1 MKLTL
6 DCSLINNEILDNEK
20 SKQAAGIVYLLEF
33 DLEGKKLVKV
43 GMTFRRVEDRVCEI
57 LVSIWKRYRIFPQCY
72 VKRYK
77 TCSNPQKMEKQL
89 HKQLYQYKYK
99 TLYSFSGSTEFFEID
114 LVSAVSA
121 YDALIP

>member
-77 TCSNPQKMEKQL
+77 TCSNPKKMEKQL